1 MVVARAHAIVPSSAA
16 PMSSASTGSSNS
28 STAVPTNPSSVMRDS
43 SAPARRDELRFAW
56 SQRSS
61 ESRCFRSF
69 VVIMIMVSYTD
80 LITALI
86 GRRTCVQ
93 KFWNLRNVIQKPCM
107 TDIYLHFLCA
117 HYGVITTA
125 VDASAKLFRAWDASD
140 PNEEG
145 LIPLA
150 SFRTGA
156 WPYNRPCA
164 QQYVGKSQSCMVI
177 SGRLIVHAPVFRRC
191 WYCCWRRAD

>member
-117 HYGVITTA
+117 HYLRNSGTCVQKFSIIVRFIDERTTLA
-125 VDASAKLFRAWDASD
+125 EGATSPSMRPIARPSSPRFR
-140 PNEEG
+140 PNVESSVTIG
-145 LIPLA
+145 RIKVK
-150 SFRTGA
+150 S
-156 WPYNRPCA
+156 
-164 QQYVGKSQSCMVI
+164 VVKGKATQ
-177 SGRLIVHAPVFRRC
+177 PETKPPN
-191 WYCCWRRAD
+191 